1 MSFAGIDLSVPFPGD
16 HAMRALKINTN
27 LAWVGLYLAEKDH
40 DKGITKNRES
50 WVGQFMK
57 MKAMGWGVAPIY
69 VGKQVS
75 SIGKLAHGPQMGG
88 RGVTDFEGAND
99 GDVAVGLAAA
109 EKLPE
114 QTIIYFD
121 LEKGAGAGGTLPRL
135 SSGDLLL
142 VRARQFRRH
151 QGTGRRGQS
160 RRHVERVDFRY
171 QQASIRQRRQSVS
184 NRPGARSQGVRL
196 CQGDSL
202 AIRAQA
208 FRACAD
214 NQSTIGSRS
223 QYLDSEGSGAPGAVT
238 APMIASAVCGHG
250 LIQADLFVIR
260 LKAGRALVT
269 RSRSAGRLRRLRAR
283 LPSGRAARQHLDAG
297 LRFVRT
303 KLERGDA
310 LLTDAVGFQAGADVR

>member
-121 LEKGAGAGGTLPRL
+121 LEKGAGAGGTLAPEYVEYLTSWSRTVL
-135 SSGDLLL
+135 SHGYLPGIYCSSGLGNFVATKVPAAVGNPAAMSNVWIFDTNKHQSASVGNPFPTDQAHDPKMSGFAKATAWQYAHKHFVRVPTTNQPLEVDLN
-142 VRARQFRRH
+142 
-151 QGTGRRGQS
+151 T
-160 RRHVERVDFRY
+160 
-171 QQASIRQRRQSVS
+171 SIRKDPG
-184 NRPGARSQGVRL
+184 RPG
-196 CQGDSL
+196 
-202 AIRAQA
+202 
-208 FRACAD
+208 
-214 NQSTIGSRS
+214 
-223 QYLDSEGSGAPGAVT
+223 P
-238 APMIASAVCGHG
+238 
-250 LIQADLFVIR
+250 
-260 LKAGRALVT
+260 
-269 RSRSAGRLRRLRAR
+269 
-283 LPSGRAARQHLDAG
+283 
-297 LRFVRT
+297 
-303 KLERGDA
+303 
-310 LLTDAVGFQAGADVR
+310 